1 MSNSYATYLLRLRG
15 RHARIMIS
23 CCLLCGLVLLPC
35 SARADEREIFETEE
49 EPTMSAL
56 SAVKQR
62 LNIVSNTRWN
72 IQGVWRKQ
80 SEWQGV
86 LSSISTEDAWSFDI
100 MINGESFLWFRDAV
114 RLSIDGGV
122 RMTNEGRKKFQ
133 QQHPS
138 VTSED
143 ARYMTFFKP
152 GFREFSLYYKVK
164 PSWSLEAGL
173 LPVKLGNTL
182 FVNPINY
189 IDRFMDDSSQVGAD
203 TFPGLKT
210 FYSFAQHSFSLTYIP
225 KLFQQDESSY
235 VSEIF
240 QLGKTQNLAILQSNH
255 YIWNGRLSFLAVL
268 EERDTATSSRFPYC
282 GIGGEAQI
290 PFSSW
295 VLNAQTL
302 LSNGDARF
310 ALQQVEGGGDF
321 VYFLPDA
328 ESRDE
333 FFLEAF
339 ALATVP
345 VFASKI
351 EVSLGYW
358 FNERG
363 LTGDEQNELFMSL
376 RRASYPVV
384 LGTASGIGDWAL
396 SYTRHVGILNLS
408 YPRITDH
415 LGMNNLLFLNLL
427 DGSGKLQS
435 VCFYDL
441 SEMITMDLGAML
453 NFGESSTLQRMEF
466 LNASLTFG
474 MTLYF

>member
-1 MSNSYATYLLRLRG
+1 M
-15 RHARIMIS
+15 RILIF
-23 CCLLCGLVLLPC
+23 CGLLGGLAFLPC
-35 SARADEREIFETEE
+35 SSLADEGGNFETED

-56 SAVKQR
+56 STVKQR
-62 LNIVSNTRWN
+62 LDIVSNTRWN
-72 IQGVWRKQ
+72 IQGLWRKQ
-80 SEWQGV
+80 SEWQGA
-86 LSSISTEDAWSFDI
+86 LSSISTEDSWSFDI
-100 MINGESFLWFRDAV
+100 VINGESFLWFRDAV

-122 RMTNEGRKKFQ
+122 RMTNEGRKEFQ
-133 QQHPS
+133 KQHPS

-164 PSWSLEAGL
+164 PSWSIEAGL
-173 LPVKLGNTL
+173 LPLKLGNAL

-189 IDRFMDDSSQVGAD
+189 VERFMDDSSQVGAD

-235 VSEIF
+235 ASDIF

-255 YIWNGRLSFLAVL
+255 YVWNGRLSFLGVL
-268 EERDTATSSRFPYC
+268 EERDRATSSRFPYC

-290 PFSSW
+290 PFASW

-302 LSNGDARF
+302 FSNGDARF
-310 ALQQVEGGGDF
+310 ALQHVESGGDIA
-321 VYFLPDA
+321 YFLPDA
-328 ESRDE
+328 DSRDE

-363 LTGDEQNELFMSL
+363 LTGAEQDDLFLSL
-376 RRASYPVV
+376 LHASHLAA
-384 LGTASGIGDWAL
+384 LGAASGVGDWAL

-408 YPRITDH
+408 YPRVTDH
-415 LGMNNLLFLNLL
+415 LGINNLVFLNLL

-453 NFGESSTLQRMEF
+453 NFGKRSSLQRMEF